1 MDNKVFETVPYSPDA
16 KTDWDKAAKAARQ
29 RTFLFQRDYMDY
41 HADRFKDASLLL
53 YDTKGRLRGLLP
65 ANVSN
70 IDARR
75 VETHGGLTFG
85 GLLTD
90 TTCGTADCMAMLDTA
105 AAHYAK
111 AGFTEMLYKPVP
123 HIYHSPAAEE
133 DLYWLFRRGAKL
145 VTRNVSTVTTLDK
158 EAHYSTLRRRKI
170 HRAQKQSPALR
181 MTVGA
186 EWLPAYWEVLDD
198 VLKERHGAKAVHTLS
213 EMQRLA
219 ALFPEEIQLY
229 AAVQSSESDAG
240 GERLLAGCVVYRSP
254 LVAHLQY
261 IACSDAGY
269 ECCALDWLLDKLAE
283 AERLRTRPAQLLD
296 FGTSNEE
303 GGQVLNEGLIFQKE
317 GFGARAVCYDHYL
330 LSLSQTE

>member
-1 MDNKVFETVPYSPDA
+1 MDNKVFEAIPYSPSA

-29 RTFLFQRDYMDY
+29 RVFLFQRDYMDY

-70 IDARR
+70 ADARR

-85 GLLTD
+85 GLLTAAD
-90 TTCGTADCMAMLDTA
+90 CGTADCMAMLDA
-105 AAHYAK
+105 AATHYAK

-123 HIYHSPAAEE
+123 HIYHSPTAEE

-145 VTRNVSTVTTLDK
+145 VTRNVATVTPLDG

-170 HRAQKQSPALR
+170 NRAQKQSPALR
-181 MTVGA
+181 LVTGA
-186 EWLPAYWEVLDD
+186 EWLPPYWAMLEEVLE
-198 VLKERHGAKAVHTLS
+198 ERHGAKPVHTLS

-219 ALFPEEIQLY
+219 ALFPEEIQLC
-229 AAVQSSESDAG
+229 AAVQPAEGGAG
-240 GERLLAGCVVYRSP
+240 GESLLAGCVVYHSP

-269 ECCALDWLLDKLAE
+269 ERCALDWLLAELAE
-283 AERLRTRPAQLLD
+283 AERQQTYPARLLD

-303 GGQVLNEGLIFQKE
+303 GGRVLNEGLIFQKE
-317 GFGARAVCYDHYL
+317 GFGARAVCYAHYL
-330 LSLSQTE
+330 LSLN